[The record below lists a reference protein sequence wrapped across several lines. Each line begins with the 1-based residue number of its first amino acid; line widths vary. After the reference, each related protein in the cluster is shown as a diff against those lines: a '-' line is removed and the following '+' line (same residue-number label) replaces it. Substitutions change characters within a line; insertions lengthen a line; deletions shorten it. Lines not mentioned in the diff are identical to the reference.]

1 MRVFSLLSILIVVG
15 FIVWFSVQSLNRT
28 QSSQTVEDGDSTN
41 SEESRGGILAP
52 IEEAKNTKDQIESRS
67 RESVQGGGG

>member
-1 MRVFSLLSILIVVG
+1 MRVFSLLSILIVMG

-28 QSSQTVEDGDSTN
+28 QSNQTVEDSGSTN
-41 SEESRGGILAP
+41 LEESRGGILAP
-52 IEEAKNTKDQIESRS
+52 IEEAKNAKDQIESRS